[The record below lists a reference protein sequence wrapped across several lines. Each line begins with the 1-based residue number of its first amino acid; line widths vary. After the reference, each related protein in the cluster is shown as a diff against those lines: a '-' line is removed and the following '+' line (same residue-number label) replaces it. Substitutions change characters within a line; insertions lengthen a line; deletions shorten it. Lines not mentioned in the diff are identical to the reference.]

1 MLTISAMRSRLR
13 SFANDS
19 RGITAVYTA
28 VVMVVL
34 AGVAGLGVDAASWE
48 MARQKL
54 QGVADQSAYSAVIGV
69 SDGLSGYTNAE
80 AMAAQLGYGCATV
93 PVTTGG
99 SATCATA
106 NGATLYVNHP
116 AQSGKYLGVSDSWE
130 FKISQPQQ
138 LWFSR
143 LFLASA
149 PVIQTRAVGLQ
160 QGTNGNV
167 CMLALDTNTSDIH
180 SIFGNQTGTV
190 TVGGSCQVADNLL
203 ESNATDDVDVKSG
216 AVLNFVT
223 LSMRDATKCD
233 SGNCQGTL
241 NVTNPIVYNQAAVL
255 DPYATRTVP
264 VPADC
269 SAGTNVVISTS
280 QTLQPGN
287 YCGTNGNAAISI
299 SGAAASLTLQPP
311 PPPPSGTTTLTFT
324 STTGVSVGMGVT
336 DSTTSGAI
344 PSGTTVTAKTAT
356 TVTLS
361 HSTLGGP
368 SGPKPNDIIVFTN
381 AGGVTVTLATGTY
394 ILNGKGGGSCTN
406 GTTKASAC
414 SSGNFSVTNGATVT
428 GTGVT
433 IVLTT
438 TTAYGSNVGNM
449 NIDDSSA
456 LSIAAPTSNT
466 GGYQNAGIAIWQ
478 SSLAPNPG
486 NPGPGFAE
494 TDPGVNTVGSGS
506 TTNITGLVYFPS
518 QAVLYS
524 GGAGSDACTQVV
536 AWAIQFLKGANF
548 SYPSNCPATAGVMP
562 IGGSPTLAE

>member
-143 LFLASA
+143 LFMASA

-180 SIFGNQTGTV
+180 SIFGNHTGTV

-203 ESNATDDVDVKSG
+203 NTNDTDSVDVKSG
-216 AVLNFVT
+216 AILDFAT
-223 LSMRDATKCD
+223 LSMRVATKCD
-233 SGNCQGTL
+233 SGSCQGTL
-241 NVTNPIVYNQAAVL
+241 TVTNPIQYNTGAVL
-255 DPYATRTVP
+255 DPYATRTLP

-269 SAGTNVVISTS
+269 SAGTNVVISTT
-280 QTLQPGN
+280 QTLNPGN
-287 YCGTNGNAAISI
+287 YCGTGGSAAISI
-299 SGAAASLTLQPP
+299 SGVSASLKTSTS
-311 PPPPSGTTTLTFT
+311 PPPSGTIVLTFT
-324 STTGVSVGMGVT
+324 STTGVSVGMGVS
-336 DSTTSGAI
+336 DSTTSTGI
-344 PSGTTVTAKTAT
+344 PSGTTVSALTAT

-361 HSTLGGP
+361 QAALGGP
-368 SGPKPNDIIVFTN
+368 GGLKKNDMINFAPV
-381 AGGVTVTLATGTY
+381 GGVTVTLAAGTY

-414 SSGNFSVTNGATVT
+414 SSGNFSVTGGATVT

-438 TTAYGSNVGNM
+438 STAYGSNVGNM
-449 NIDDSSA
+449 FIDDYST
-456 LSIAAPTSNT
+456 LNIAAPTSNT

-506 TTNITGLVYFPS
+506 STNITGLIYFPS
-518 QAVLYS
+518 QAVLFS
-524 GGAGSDACTQVV
+524 GGSGSNACTQIVS
-536 AWAIQFLKGANF
+536 WAIQWLHGSDFA
-548 SYPSNCPATAGVMP
+548 YPSNCPATAGVMP